1 MIRLDLQKKGY
12 GGVPVLG
19 PMQLH
24 VGRGEV
30 LGLSGASGAG
40 KTTLLRIL
48 AGLDT
53 RFEGTLEVRGRRAM
67 VFQNPTLMPWRRVID
82 NVTLPTSATEAQA
95 RAILAR
101 VGLEGVE
108 DHWPGQISVGQARRV
123 GLARAFVTKPD
134 LLLMDEPFA
143 SLDGARV
150 EDLLELTAALIAETN
165 AAVVIASHSTAELD
179 ALATRFARVDG
190 RPARLLQDDRVRAGS

>member
-1 MIRLDLQKKGY
+1 MIRLDLSEKGY

-19 PMQLH
+19 PMQLR

-48 AGLDT
+48 AGLDS
-53 RFEGTLEVRGRRAM
+53 RFAGTLEIDGRSAM

-82 NVTLPTSATEAQA
+82 NVTLPTSATEEQA
-95 RAILAR
+95 RAMLAR
-101 VGLEGVE
+101 VGLESVA

-134 LLLMDEPFA
+134 VLLMDEPFA

-150 EDLLELTAALIAETN
+150 GDLLELTAALIAETN
-165 AAVVIASHSTAELD
+165 AAVVIASHAAGELD

-190 RPARLLQDDRVRAGS
+190 RPARLFQEERVRAGS